1 MQIDPRNSECPRKVL
16 AVLEP
21 GAPGARMLRT
31 YWLGSR
37 FPMPS
42 RFATRE
48 VGTHC
53 GLVGSI
59 APPQH
64 EFRRVE
70 T

>member
-37 FPMPS
+37 FPRATEICNQRS
-42 RFATRE
+42 RHALRRCRLNSPTATR
-48 VGTHC
+48 V
-53 GLVGSI
+53 
-59 APPQH
+59 P
-64 EFRRVE
+64 
-70 T
+70 